1 MLHLQGLL
9 EELGY
14 PGKQAVKQII
24 ACLMKLH
31 PKLIQS

>member
-24 ACLMKLH
+24 ACLMILE
-31 PKLIQS
+31 I